1 MDDMT
6 FLLTMLGSPFS
17 KGQTAKNPRSYAQTI
32 NTNITGVALM
42 MATFLHLMK
51 EALRRS
57 SDQHFF
63 PSRLS
68 SSIIDR
74 QSPTIEGH
82 LLLGQQHGSQR
93 FDHRVRKGRAYWSFH
108 AAMPGHCKT
117 AFNGLTG
124 TKHPLDGVRVVAEQA
139 LVEKEKYENGFG
151 NWKAMR
157 ARQAQCRGGS

>member
-6 FLLTMLGSPFS
+6 LLSTMLGSPFS
-17 KGQTAKNPRSYAQTI
+17 KGQTAQYPRSCAQTF

-42 MATFLHLMK
+42 MGTFLHLMK

-63 PSRLS
+63 RSRLS

-74 QSPTIEGH
+74 QSPTIEGY

-93 FDHRVRKGRAYWSFH
+93 LDHCVRKGRAYWSFH

-117 AFNGLTG
+117 AFNGFTG
-124 TKHPLDGVRVVAEQA
+124 TKDPLDGVKVVAEQA
-139 LVEKEKYENGFG
+139 LVE
-151 NWKAMR
+151 
-157 ARQAQCRGGS
+157 